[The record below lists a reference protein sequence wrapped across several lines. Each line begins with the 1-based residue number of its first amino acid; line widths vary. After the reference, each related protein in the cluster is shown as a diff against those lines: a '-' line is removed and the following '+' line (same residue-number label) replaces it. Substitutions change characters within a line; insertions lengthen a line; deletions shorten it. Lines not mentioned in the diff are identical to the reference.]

1 MAAILT
7 LAAIPVSGSSVD
19 MLFPEIPVESKPS
32 AYEADKAAYG
42 THLAE
47 QLSASLYPEAGVVLE
62 RVKTRPHANG
72 ATSYKFHQ
80 RIGNLNVIYG
90 DIVLHTDDEGEIFYF
105 RGPVLQIDNSFKGQF
120 EPPSSTYLDKLV
132 TTYTDVDGP
141 SDLQFQFPCYFYEQ
155 STEQTVPVYVFYTH
169 AGFGI
174 YPESMKVIAHA
185 ETAEVLEETPL
196 LIPALDRKIYD
207 LNYGST
213 PPANPTRKEGDAP
226 TGINDV
232 DDAYDSSGA
241 TYDMLNN
248 RFGRD
253 SYDDSGSAMVVD
265 VRYLVPTPD
274 NAFWNIAGQKVRIG
288 GGSEN
293 YAEAYDVMAH
303 EFGHGVAFDEGL
315 SYSGQAA
322 ALHESFGDCMGALF
336 DEDNGGIVWELSEDR
351 TSGTLRYLDDPE
363 SHGGPDYIDEI
374 IGQQHHDSGIASL
387 AFYLAAEGGT
397 HPRGESTIDVN
408 GIGLDE
414 AGDVLY
420 EALVGYYDS
429 SETFAEAAVDWTLAA
444 LITEGYAECAAFA
457 SAWHAVGVDDAFWHG
472 GIGDYALSYMGTY
485 YFDVSG
491 TDFQLGPF
499 WYYYTNYD
507 SSNGEMDIYSY
518 NTGTWFWTSAEEFPR
533 YWDYSEGAY
542 NTFTGFGFI

>member
-1 MAAILT
+1 
-7 LAAIPVSGSSVD
+7 
-19 MLFPEIPVESKPS
+19 MLFPEIPVESNVS

-47 QLSASLYPEAGVVLE
+47 QLSTSLYPEADVVLE
-62 RVKTRPHANG
+62 LFKSRPHANG
-72 ATSYKFHQ
+72 AASYKFHQ
-80 RIGNLNVIYG
+80 RIDNLKVIYG

-105 RGPVLQIDNSFKGQF
+105 RGPVLEIDKTFKGQF
-120 EPPSSTYLDKLV
+120 GPPSSAYVDKLV
-132 TTYTDVDGP
+132 TTYTDVAGP
-141 SDLQFQFPCYFYEQ
+141 SDLQFQYPSYFYQE

-185 ETAEVLEETPL
+185 ETAEVLEEMPL
-196 LIPALDRKIYD
+196 VAPALYREIYD
-207 LNYGST
+207 YSYGST
-213 PPANPTRKEGDAP
+213 PPPDATREEGDPP

-232 DDAYDSSGA
+232 DNAYDSSGA

-253 SYDDSGSAMVVD
+253 SYDDDGSTMTVE
-265 VRYLVPTPD
+265 VRFGTG
-274 NAFWNIAGQKVRIG
+274 NGAFWFFVPEKVQIL

-293 YAEAYDVMAH
+293 YTEAYDVMAH
-303 EFGHGVAFDEGL
+303 EFGHGVAYDEGL
-315 SYSGQAA
+315 LYSGQAKA
-322 ALHESFGDCMGALF
+322 IHESFADCMGALF
-336 DEDNGGIVWELSEDR
+336 DEDNGGIVWEISEDR

-363 SHGGPDYIDEI
+363 THRGADFIDEI
-374 IGQQHHDSGIASL
+374 QHHDSGIASL

-408 GIGLDE
+408 GIGLDT

-472 GIGDYALSYMGTY
+472 GIGDFALSYMGTF

-518 NTGTWFWTSAEEFPR
+518 NTGTWFWTSAEVFPQ